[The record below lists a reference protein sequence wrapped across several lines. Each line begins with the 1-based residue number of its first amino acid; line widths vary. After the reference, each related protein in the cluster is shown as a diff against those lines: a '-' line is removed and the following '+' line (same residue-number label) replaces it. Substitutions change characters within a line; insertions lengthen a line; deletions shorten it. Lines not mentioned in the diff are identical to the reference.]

1 MTVAILPA
9 RGMPRRSAYVRGADT
24 ADHPTACGP
33 TGIATVS

>member
-9 RGMPRRSAYVRGADT
+9 RMPRRSAYVRGADT